1 MKNHTIVYEII
12 IFLLSLI
19 IFTVITIMI
28 DIKFNHYQGISNIE
42 SELDCS
48 SSEYGCCYINTACY
62 NNSNQIDYNKLYF
75 DIINTERYRSNNCF
89 EYHLWVQRYLADYD
103 YQIKKNF
110 VHDSDIEYIVNSI
123 YAIKYGYCQIKF
135 TCNEMLSYTIYTYN
149 DFLNSYLNDWNGHTS
164 YKTHIAKIDNTG
176 TECPDDIT
184 ILSHYINAKNDD
196 KSKPYI
202 FIRLSSFGSFVIC
215 GLIIISKY
223 YNQHKYKKLTEQTS
237 N

>member
-1 MKNHTIVYEII
+1 MIFYEII

-19 IFTVITIMI
+19 FCIVITIVI
-28 DIKFNHYQGISNIE
+28 QIKFNHYQGISNIE

-62 NNSNQIDYNKLYF
+62 NNSNQIGYNKLYF
-75 DIINTERYRSNNCF
+75 DIINTERERSNNCF
-89 EYHLWVQRYLADYD
+89 EYHLWVERYLADYD
-103 YQIKKNF
+103 YQIKNYF
-110 VHDSDIEYIVNSI
+110 LHDSDIEYIVNSI

-184 ILSHYINAKNDD
+184 ILRHYINAKNDD
-196 KSKPYI
+196 KSQPYRY
-202 FIRLSSFGSFVIC
+202 IRLSSFGTMAIC
-215 GLIIISKY
+215 GLIIIYKY
-223 YNQHKYKKLTEQTS
+223 YNQHKYKELTEQTS